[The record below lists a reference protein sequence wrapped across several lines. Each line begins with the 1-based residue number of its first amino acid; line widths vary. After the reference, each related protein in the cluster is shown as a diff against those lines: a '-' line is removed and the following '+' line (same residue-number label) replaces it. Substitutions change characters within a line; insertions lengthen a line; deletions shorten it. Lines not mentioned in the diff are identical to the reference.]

1 MSGHFLLVHSDG
13 NVGPL
18 GLPFDPLCPVMLD
31 VGGEV
36 VHPVSDGALPD
47 EAAVAFALGVVGGH
61 VHARVVAERVDV
73 QVGLEL
79 RDLKFK
85 Y

>member
-1 MSGHFLLVHSDG
+1 VI
-13 NVGPL
+13 
-18 GLPFDPLCPVMLD
+18 
-31 VGGEV
+31 
-36 VHPVSDGALPD
+36 HPVSNGALPD
-47 EAAVAFALGVVGGH
+47 EAAVAFALRVVGGH